1 MNNESLNQSLALGE
15 EWIEV
20 VLDSTKVI
28 AGERVSGEVLVQV
41 LNNENDFKIILKS
54 SGVESVKIVENN
66 GNTIEHS
73 VNVYT
78 LNTVLADVGER
89 GKVQSVFPFAF
100 KVPMYS
106 PSTFHF
112 SGTDPSGN
120 IIQVSVSY
128 SIEAFLL
135 SDCLPPL
142 KKSKILYLHNHSSR
156 QVSAPSFTQSTPLSS
171 CCINKGQSTISIS
184 HTEPGQL
191 LTSSQ
196 KTFRVSLASALNN
209 SLAGTF
215 GQVAF
220 NLTVQIPGS
229 REFSFSKIF
238 SRAIP
243 DLDSLFELQGSKN
256 EIGLDFEVNLTEVN
270 CGNFVASNEA
280 ALFIA
285 VYRIEFY
292 GNYNIGCGL
301 KSASC
306 VGELQVNPDV
316 PVKDEAEVPRKWNPV
331 EHLIS
336 NLIIES
342 SNGVPY
348 PQGTLVVSRNK

>member
-1 MNNESLNQSLALGE
+1 MNNESLNQSLTSGE

-20 VLDSTKVI
+20 VLDSIKVV
-28 AGERVSGEVLVQV
+28 AGERVSGEVLVQI

-78 LNTVLADVGER
+78 LNTVLAEVSER

-112 SGTDPSGN
+112 SGTDSSGN
-120 IIQVSVSY
+120 LLQVSVSY

-135 SDCLPPL
+135 SDSLTPL
-142 KKSKILYLHNHSSR
+142 KKSKILYLLNRSSR
-156 QVSAPSFTQSTPLSS
+156 QTLAPSFTQSTSFS
-171 CCINKGQSTISIS
+171 TCCINKGQTIICIS
-184 HTEPGQL
+184 HTETAQL
-191 LTSSQ
+191 STSSQ
-196 KTFRVSLASALNN
+196 KTFRISLASGLNN
-209 SLAGTF
+209 SLEGTF
-215 GQVAF
+215 GQVVF
-220 NLTVQIPGS
+220 NLAVQIPGS
-229 REFSFSKIF
+229 REFTFSKIF

-256 EIGLDFEVNLTEVN
+256 EIGLDHEVNLTDLN
-270 CGNFVASNEA
+270 CGKFVASNEA

-306 VGELQVNPDV
+306 IGELQVNPDV
-316 PVKDEAEVPRKWNPV
+316 PAKDESEVPKKWNPV
-331 EHLIS
+331 EHLIC

-348 PQGTLVVSRNK
+348 PQGTLILSRNK